1 MSILRTAFEQSLV
14 SAALFVFGS
23 VVLKSLSFSQYAVYT
38 NLFGIIVLTQG
49 LLQAL
54 VSEQLVF
61 GWLSSGEIIENC
73 WSRTIC
79 EFNDFFIVLQGIP
92 VITMIAISMLFILSG
107 LFVAFRSVYY
117 AYSRRGAAFLSLI
130 YATTL
135 LIVSLLSVRYKVK
148 NSTVFI
154 ILLCSSHVVSM
165 MLTYYRFGLPRIKS
179 QNLKRVSKF
188 EENQILNQL
197 CIYLSGGLVFLIS
210 ERLNSSLTGEF
221 RALLFLTYPI
231 NQLISV
237 LNFSLLP
244 VLKKDPDIYW
254 KSSKRIIL
262 ITFVSLPFILSIFY
276 YFAVWALDFSEIS
289 RGMLF
294 LTFAYATLKLINFL
308 LSQYLKFVGSWNWL
322 ILTGFIFGIM
332 YLSSFIWVIRYNNI
346 AFLLMLSIA
355 LQLSFVLVYYRVAA
369 KKRS

>member
-61 GWLSSGEIIENC
+61 GWLSSGGKLLKIVGAVQFV
-73 WSRTIC
+73 SLTI
-79 EFNDFFIVLQGIP
+79 FFIVLQGIP

-254 KSSKRIIL
+254 KSSEIL

-276 YFAVWALDFSEIS
+276 YFAVWALDFQ
-289 RGMLF
+289 
-294 LTFAYATLKLINFL
+294 K
-308 LSQYLKFVGSWNWL
+308 YLEVCCF
-322 ILTGFIFGIM
+322 
-332 YLSSFIWVIRYNNI
+332 
-346 AFLLMLSIA
+346 
-355 LQLSFVLVYYRVAA
+355 
-369 KKRS
+369 